1 MGNQKTGEMLKT
13 LYRQVASRAPRD
25 DIDWTYQVLNDRQA
39 LWKRRRGRQ
48 VIVRRMRVFPR
59 DILHPLS
66 RFRYTSGWVTEGP
79 QKPSERQRSSQFNR
93 IHRQG
98 WWPGRSDR
106 NHLQKCKY
114 HMCSE
119 FRVIEPLTDQ
129 AIANASC
136 AGYQKHGQTPC
147 SHLDTLSSRLP
158 DGIVSLTRLGK
169 LPLTKSLTSAL
180 SQYKLKAGHL

>member
-1 MGNQKTGEMLKT
+1 VETSSG
-13 LYRQVASRAPRD
+13 
-25 DIDWTYQVLNDRQA
+25 
-39 LWKRRRGRQ
+39 
-48 VIVRRMRVFPR
+48 
-59 DILHPLS
+59 
-66 RFRYTSGWVTEGP
+66 TSGYCPTDACFSSRHSTSSFTVSVHVRVSYKGP
-79 QKPSERQRSSQFNR
+79 QWPSEPHQSSQFNR

-158 DGIVSLTRLGK
+158 DGIVSLTRLEK
-169 LPLTKSLTSAL
+169 VTLSKSLTSAL
-180 SQYKLKAGHL
+180 YQYKLEAGHL